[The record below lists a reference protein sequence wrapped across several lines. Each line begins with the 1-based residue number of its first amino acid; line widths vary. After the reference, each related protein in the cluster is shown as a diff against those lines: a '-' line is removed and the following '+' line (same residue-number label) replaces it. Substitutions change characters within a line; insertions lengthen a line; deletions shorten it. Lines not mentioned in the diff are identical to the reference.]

1 MKLRDELSRLLWQ
14 GERRKG
20 MKAIILGS
28 VIVAGIYAILLAAW
42 FRACNRDA
50 CPSAENLTV
59 LPLRQ
64 TSTIYASDG
73 SMIAEVGTERRAFI
87 PLGEMA
93 PVLKAAFLVTE
104 DRRFYRHHGVDYL
117 RVLGA
122 IGANLTHGRM
132 REGFSTI
139 TMQLARNLWPE
150 TIDGRQRTLGRK
162 VREIQVAYKIE
173 KKLGKD
179 RILELYLNQI
189 PLGGQVFGV
198 EPAAREYFGKSASSL
213 NVAEAALLAGLPK
226 GPTSY
231 NPRRF
236 PERAIARRN
245 LIIDLLYDDGQL
257 TRSQA
262 VNWKSYP
269 LRLIPERKTL
279 RVAPYF
285 TEYVRQIV
293 EQRFGDQLRF
303 GGLKVYTTLDPA
315 IQRSAEVALEGQL
328 ESIENGRYGRYPRA
342 SYRKYLETR
351 GTADNPGASPY
362 LQGMVLVQE
371 AATGRIVAMVG
382 GRDFETSKFN
392 RATQARRQAGSA
404 FKPFV
409 YSAAVRQGDPLSR
422 LIDDEPISIQSTTVG
437 EPDWAPNNSDY
448 QFEGVITMR
457 EALYRSRNAAT
468 VRLGMDIG
476 LNAVIGEAKR
486 FGFTT
491 PIRPYPSTLLGTSE
505 VIPMELVGAYSAFA
519 NGGDRTIPRVV
530 ERIEDR
536 DGVVIWESHTQRSS
550 VMEPA
555 QAWLMTNALR
565 DVVRRGTA
573 YGAVTGAGFRYPNA
587 GKTGT
592 SDDYA
597 DNWYIGFTSDYV
609 TGVWIGM
616 DRRERIMQGAQG
628 GKLAAP
634 VWTTIME
641 EVYRH
646 HAPPSDWLTPPGIAA
661 VMIDRSTGFLAT
673 PECPGELKSVEYFLY
688 GTEPQ
693 QFCPI
698 HNLLPVVP
706 VVQEV
711 TSPEPTN

>member
-1 MKLRDELSRLLWQ
+1 M
-14 GERRKG
+14 
-20 MKAIILGS
+20 
-28 VIVAGIYAILLAAW
+28 
-42 FRACNRDA
+42 
-50 CPSAENLTV
+50 
-59 LPLRQ
+59 
-64 TSTIYASDG
+64 
-73 SMIAEVGTERRAFI
+73 
-87 PLGEMA
+87 
-93 PVLKAAFLVTE
+93 
-104 DRRFYRHHGVDYL
+104 
-117 RVLGA
+117 
-122 IGANLTHGRM
+122 
-132 REGFSTI
+132 
-139 TMQLARNLWPE
+139 
-150 TIDGRQRTLGRK
+150 
-162 VREIQVAYKIE
+162 
-173 KKLGKD
+173 
-179 RILELYLNQI
+179 
-189 PLGGQVFGV
+189 
-198 EPAAREYFGKSASSL
+198 
-213 NVAEAALLAGLPK
+213 
-226 GPTSY
+226 
-231 NPRRF
+231 
-236 PERAIARRN
+236 
-245 LIIDLLYDDGQL
+245 
-257 TRSQA
+257 
-262 VNWKSYP
+262 NWKSYP

>member
-1 MKLRDELSRLLWQ
+1 MW
-14 GERRKG
+14 
-20 MKAIILGS
+20 
-28 VIVAGIYAILLAAW
+28 
-42 FRACNRDA
+42 
-50 CPSAENLTV
+50 
-59 LPLRQ
+59 
-64 TSTIYASDG
+64 
-73 SMIAEVGTERRAFI
+73 
-87 PLGEMA
+87 
-93 PVLKAAFLVTE
+93 
-104 DRRFYRHHGVDYL
+104 
-117 RVLGA
+117 
-122 IGANLTHGRM
+122 
-132 REGFSTI
+132 
-139 TMQLARNLWPE
+139 
-150 TIDGRQRTLGRK
+150 
-162 VREIQVAYKIE
+162 
-173 KKLGKD
+173 
-179 RILELYLNQI
+179 
-189 PLGGQVFGV
+189 
-198 EPAAREYFGKSASSL
+198 
-213 NVAEAALLAGLPK
+213 
-226 GPTSY
+226 
-231 NPRRF
+231 PRRRSWPDF
-236 PERAIARRN
+236 PRDRPPIIHAVSQRAIARRN

-342 SYRKYLETR
+342 SYGKYLETR

-673 PECPGELKSVEYFLY
+673 PECPGELKTVEYFLY

-693 QFCPI
+693 QFCPDSQP
-698 HNLLPVVP
+698 HAGGAGRAGGHQPRTDQLTLPSCYPWLSSSHGSVLFALLALTPCVLP
-706 VVQEV
+706 GFTILASGG
-711 TSPEPTN
+711 TSS